1 MEGETQK
8 DFTTPCREAKSG
20 IIKKLT
26 TILRRERFSY
36 QELQYVFRE
45 VRRRLAVKPERK
57 PYKLP
62 VLLSEEELRRLYRV
76 IGAEKDLRRELMLK
90 LLFYTGVRNHEL
102 TNIRMEDVYL
112 EESRIFIRQ
121 GKGSKDRYVLFA
133 EPFRLALKAHMQTCP
148 RNVYLFETQRC
159 TKYSTR
165 RIQQIVKE
173 YAAKAGITKRVYP
186 HLLRHQ
192 VFTFLINHG
201 LTRDELKLI
210 SGHSSE
216 RNLEIY
222 SQLSI
227 ATVQKKY
234 DEAMRGLDI

>member
-1 MEGETQK
+1 MAGKKGE
-8 DFTTPCREAKSG
+8 DFTTHRQEAKSG
-20 IIKKLT
+20 IIKRLT
-26 TILRRERFSY
+26 TILRKERYSY

-45 VRRRLAVKPERK
+45 VRSRLAVKPERK

-62 VLLSEEELRRLYRV
+62 VLLSEEELRRLYQV
-76 IGAEKDLRRELMLK
+76 IGAEKDIQRELMLK

-133 EPFRLALKAHMQTCP
+133 EPFKLALKAHMRSHP
-148 RNVYLFETQRC
+148 RNVYLFETQQC
-159 TKYSTR
+159 SKYSTR

-192 VFTFLINHG
+192 LFTFLINHG

-210 SGHSSE
+210 SGHSNE

-222 SQLSI
+222 SHLSI

-234 DEAMRGLDI
+234 DEAMRELDI